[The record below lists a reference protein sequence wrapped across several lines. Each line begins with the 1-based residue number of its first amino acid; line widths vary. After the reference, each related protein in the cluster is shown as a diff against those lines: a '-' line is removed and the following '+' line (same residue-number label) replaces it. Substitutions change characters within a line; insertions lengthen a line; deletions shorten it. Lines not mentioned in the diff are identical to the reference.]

1 MVDGSNKLLKLPAE
15 DASGAAEDFMKPWTR
30 QLSGLSVLLAG
41 MV

>member
-1 MVDGSNKLLKLPAE
+1 MVDGSNKLLELPAE
-15 DASGAAEDFMKPWTR
+15 DAAGAAEDFVKHGTR